1 MQYQGGAGDTGQCQ
15 RGGALA
21 GSLAP
26 EEEEAVQVP
35 LGEGGQLSSAE
46 DAAGVWLM
54 APLGFGLCR
63 LVSQVPLRAG
73 WSVRQGV
80 GASSLVRCAQI
91 GYQTRRTLVSF
102 VVVLFPIQVS

>member
-1 MQYQGGAGDTGQCQ
+1 MQYQGRAGDTGQCQ

-26 EEEEAVQVP
+26 EEEEAVQVS

-46 DAAGVWLM
+46 DAAEVWLM

-63 LVSQVPLRAG
+63 LVSQVPLHAG
-73 WSVRQGV
+73 WSVGQGV
-80 GASSLVRCAQI
+80 GASSLV
-91 GYQTRRTLVSF
+91 
-102 VVVLFPIQVS
+102 

>member
-26 EEEEAVQVP
+26 EEEEAVQVS

-46 DAAGVWLM
+46 DAAEVWLM

-63 LVSQVPLRAG
+63 LVSQVPLHAG
-73 WSVRQGV
+73 WSVGQGV
-80 GASSLVRCAQI
+80 GASSLV
-91 GYQTRRTLVSF
+91 
-102 VVVLFPIQVS
+102 

>member
-46 DAAGVWLM
+46 DATGVWLM
-54 APLGFGLCR
+54 VGLCR
-63 LVSQVPLRAG
+63 LVSQVPLHAG

-80 GASSLVRCAQI
+80 GGSSLV
-91 GYQTRRTLVSF
+91 
-102 VVVLFPIQVS
+102 